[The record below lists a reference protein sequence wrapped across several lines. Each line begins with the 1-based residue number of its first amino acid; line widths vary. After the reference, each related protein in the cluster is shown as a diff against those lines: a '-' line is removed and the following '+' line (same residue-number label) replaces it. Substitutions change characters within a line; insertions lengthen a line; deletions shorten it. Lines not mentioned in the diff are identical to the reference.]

1 MGLLSTLQKPFYN
14 LQQTKGSIVGMK
26 RFFFIIISLL
36 ITQCQTNTPSAPSQ
50 VAEFAIAIHGGAGVI
65 SKDIDPEL
73 KRAYEESLA
82 KALQLGHDRLKRGDS
97 ALDVVEAVVRVL
109 EDDSLFNAGKGAVYT
124 HTGEHELD
132 ASIMDGA
139 TLGCGAVT
147 GVKTV
152 KNPVSLARL
161 VMEKSNH
168 VFFSGDG
175 AEAFADLMQV
185 ERVDN
190 SYFNTVNRYL
200 QLQRAL
206 EREKNNPQAGWV
218 QHKTMDTRIAFDEY
232 KMGTVGA
239 VALDKSGNL
248 AAATSTGGM
257 TNKKHGRIGDAPV
270 IGAGNYANNLSAA
283 ISATGSGEEFIRNVV
298 ARDIAAY
305 MEYKE
310 ATLKEAAEFVIH
322 KKLKPGDGGII
333 SVDKYGNIA
342 LVFNSEGMFR
352 GAADSNGRF
361 DVKIWEN

>member
-1 MGLLSTLQKPFYN
+1 M
-14 LQQTKGSIVGMK
+14 MK
-26 RFFFIIISLL
+26 RFFLLMISLL
-36 ITQCQTNTPSAPSQ
+36 VVQCQTNAPESPSQ

-65 SKDIDPEL
+65 AKDIDPEL

-82 KALQLGHDRLKRGDS
+82 NALRLGHNLLKDGNS
-97 ALDVVEAVVRVL
+97 ALDVVETVVRVL
-109 EDDSLFNAGKGAVYT
+109 ENDSLFNAGKGAVYT

-168 VFFSGDG
+168 VFFSGEG
-175 AEAFADLMQV
+175 AEAFADLMNV

-190 SYFNTVNRYL
+190 KHFDTVHRYQ

-206 EREKNNPQAGWV
+206 EREKNEQGGATTIQNHNSQ
-218 QHKTMDTRIAFDEY
+218 IAFDEY

-305 MEYKE
+305 MEYKGS
-310 ATLKEAAEFVIH
+310 TLKEAAEYVIH

-333 SVDKYGNIA
+333 SVDKHGNIA

-361 DVKIWEN
+361 DIKIWEDE

>member
-1 MGLLSTLQKPFYN
+1 
-14 LQQTKGSIVGMK
+14 MK
-26 RFFFIIISLL
+26 RTFIIIIALL
-36 ITQCQTNTPSAPSQ
+36 VTQCQSPNPETPSQ
-50 VAEFAIAIHGGAGVI
+50 VAEYAIAIHGGAGVI
-65 SKDIDPEL
+65 AKDIDPEL

-82 KALQLGHDRLKRGDS
+82 RALQLGHDKLKNGERS
-97 ALDVVEAVVRVL
+97 LDVVEAVVRML

-139 TLGCGAVT
+139 TLACGAIT

-152 KNPVSLARL
+152 KNPVTLARL
-161 VMEKSNH
+161 VMEKSDH
-168 VFFSGDG
+168 VFFSGEG

-190 SYFNTVNRYL
+190 NYFDTVNRYQ

-206 EREKNNPQAGWV
+206 ERDKNKQQAGGV
-218 QHKTMDTRIAFDEY
+218 QAMKYEMNIAFDEY

-239 VALDKSGNL
+239 VALDKYGNL

-305 MEYKE
+305 MEYKGS
-310 ATLKEAAEFVIH
+310 TLKQAAEFVVH

-352 GAADSNGRF
+352 GAADSNGLF
-361 DVKIWEN
+361 VVKIWED